1 MSTRRISILTTLAA
15 LCLGMSG
22 AALAWACTSQSHIV
36 LGSTSVR
43 PGGTVA
49 VTGSAFLSGPVE
61 IYFNGSSGRPL
72 VTATGPSFTVNVTIP
87 KVAPGPYYYLTAIAR
102 DATGNVVGAA
112 TKGFQVQAAPV
123 RSRHTVGA
131 PVSPGSPAAPHTPVS
146 GAKRAP
152 GTGSGSRRL
161 HQAAPRPRTVPLGRA
176 LTGPRAGTK
185 ARRATSAAPVA
196 SLQAAPPLS
205 AHPPAALSTHPP
217 AALSTHPPAALSPET
232 PSFGRGDVQPP
243 AAPWASKPTRAADNS
258 SNVPGAPI
266 VIGIL
271 MMALGLGLAGGAG
284 GAFVVA
290 RRRSPIP
297 HDGLPA
303 TSEAT
308 VPDDSFDAELQW
320 LLRQAE
326 LDRVAA
332 ADPVAAEERPPHREP
347 VAPS

>member
-1 MSTRRISILTTLAA
+1 M
-15 LCLGMSG
+15 
-22 AALAWACTSQSHIV
+22 
-36 LGSTSVR
+36 
-43 PGGTVA
+43 
-49 VTGSAFLSGPVE
+49 SGPVE

-87 KVAPGPYYYLTAIAR
+87 KVAPGTYYYLTAIAR
-102 DATGNVVGAA
+102 DASGNVVGDA
-112 TKGFQVQAAPV
+112 TKAFQVQAAPV

-131 PVSPGSPAAPHTPVS
+131 SVSPGSPAAPHTPVS

-161 HQAAPRPRTVPLGRA
+161 HQAAPRQRTVPLGRA

-185 ARRATSAAPVA
+185 ARHATSAAPVA

-205 AHPPAALSTHPP
+205 A
-217 AALSTHPPAALSPET
+217 HPPAALSPET

-308 VPDDSFDAELQW
+308 VPDDSFDAELEW

>member
-1 MSTRRISILTTLAA
+1 M
-15 LCLGMSG
+15 
-22 AALAWACTSQSHIV
+22 
-36 LGSTSVR
+36 
-43 PGGTVA
+43 
-49 VTGSAFLSGPVE
+49 
-61 IYFNGSSGRPL
+61 
-72 VTATGPSFTVNVTIP
+72 
-87 KVAPGPYYYLTAIAR
+87 
-102 DATGNVVGAA
+102 
-112 TKGFQVQAAPV
+112 
-123 RSRHTVGA
+123 
-131 PVSPGSPAAPHTPVS
+131 
-146 GAKRAP
+146 
-152 GTGSGSRRL
+152 
-161 HQAAPRPRTVPLGRA
+161 PLGRA

-185 ARRATSAAPVA
+185 ARHATSAAPVA

-205 AHPPAALSTHPP
+205 AHPP

-308 VPDDSFDAELQW
+308 VPDDTFDAELEW

-326 LDRVAA
+326 LDR
-332 ADPVAAEERPPHREP
+332 VAAEERPPHREP